1 MTRPSLNALFASLVT
16 TLTLSFTTTAQAQ
29 VGLAQLQAGDRPVT
43 LLYPTSS
50 MTQPTAFG
58 RITLDVAMGAEPT
71 PGRHRLVLMSHGS
84 GGSPAPDHAL
94 AATLVRAGFVV
105 AQLLHEGDNYQDQR
119 NPGPE
124 SYRLRP
130 LEAVRAMDALAADP
144 VWSQRLDLSKVG
156 VHGMSAGG
164 VTALSLAGG
173 QWRLLNQVRHCNAHL
188 LEDEGFCFA
197 GALTPEDRAK
207 RQSRYNSARFW
218 PEFVLPSYLK
228 TLHGGRTPGNDQSDP
243 RPDPRIASV
252 TAAVPVSA
260 IFSAESLARI
270 RVPVGIVSAQSDEVL
285 VPRFHSD
292 HLLRHCTSCTQ
303 LADLPGGHFDVLW
316 PWPDELAREA
326 AAKQVRGGLPTPGF
340 DPALREAAHARIAEF
355 HRQNLLP

>member
-1 MTRPSLNALFASLVT
+1 MRLPSVDALFASLAT
-16 TLTLSFTTTAQAQ
+16 ALALSSPMTAQAQ
-29 VGLAQLQAGDRPVT
+29 VGLTQWQTEDRPVT
-43 LLYPTSS
+43 LVYPTPALA
-50 MTQPTAFG
+50 QPTAFG
-58 RITLDVAMGAEPT
+58 PITLEVAMGAEPA

-84 GGSPAPDHAL
+84 GGSPAPDHEL

-105 AQLLHEGDNYQDQR
+105 AQLLHEGDNHQDQR
-119 NPGPE
+119 KAGPE
-124 SYRLRP
+124 SFRLRP
-130 LEAVRAMDALAADP
+130 QEAVRVMDALAADP
-144 VWSQRLDLSKVG
+144 VWSQRLDLGKVG

-173 QWRLLNQVRHCNAHL
+173 QWRTLNLVRHCNAHL
-188 LEDEGFCFA
+188 LEDEGFCFN
-197 GALTPEDRAK
+197 GALTPEARAQ
-207 RQSRYNSARFW
+207 RQARFNSARFW
-218 PEFVLPSYLK
+218 PEFVLPSEIK
-228 TLHGGRTPGNDQSDP
+228 TWHGGRTSGRNQPDP

-270 RVPVGIVSAQSDEVL
+270 RVPVGIVSARSDEVL

-316 PWPDELAREA
+316 PWPDGLAREV

-355 HRQNLLP
+355 HRQHLLP